1 MRPNLSPRPLRTGCA
16 RSSITSPRRAGTSS
30 RTCGCRARDTL
41 TGGTRTMMRPSSR
54 AAPNHRRR
62 PITGARRC
70 GTSGCHR
77 QTIAGRAWGVGSI
90 RASSASATNWRL
102 CMWPT
107 SGGELSRA
115 QHEHVEPTRVGGGL
129 YGEMADHQLL
139 PMLVLPGCSSPTPR
153 GKPRI
158 GSISPA
164 NTVDKTRQRRTWRV
178 CTQRSRNKMRVH
190 GRRSSADLK
199 EPEPGHAETAQA
211 GGSKLRTRAAYA
223 GDLRALVS
231 RKDGGS
237 ILRKRAAYARVTSGP
252 LFLGR
257 TEHATHVKRDRN

>member
-1 MRPNLSPRPLRTGCA
+1 
-16 RSSITSPRRAGTSS
+16 
-30 RTCGCRARDTL
+30 
-41 TGGTRTMMRPSSR
+41 
-54 AAPNHRRR
+54 
-62 PITGARRC
+62 
-70 GTSGCHR
+70 
-77 QTIAGRAWGVGSI
+77 
-90 RASSASATNWRL
+90 
-102 CMWPT
+102 MWPT

-178 CTQRSRNKMRVH
+178 CTEWSRNKMRVH

-237 ILRKRAAYARVTSGP
+237 ILRKRAAYAPVTSGP

-257 TEHATHVKRDRN
+257 TDNARQKATATRE